1 MLLTVRAGVGAAV
14 PANTTDKDETF
25 RVIVPNRYSLD
36 VTGIDSQLVESDD
49 GKDRRALIVSFSDPV
64 NEKQI
69 TKAVRARLLP
79 ENTLIII

>member
-49 GKDRRALIVSFSDPV
+49 GKDRRALIVSFSDP
-64 NEKQI
+64 
-69 TKAVRARLLP
+69 
-79 ENTLIII
+79 